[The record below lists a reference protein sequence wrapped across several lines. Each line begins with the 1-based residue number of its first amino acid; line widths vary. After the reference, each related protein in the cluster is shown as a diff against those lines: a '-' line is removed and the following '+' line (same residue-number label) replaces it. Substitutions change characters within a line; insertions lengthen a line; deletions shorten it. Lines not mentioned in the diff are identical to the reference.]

1 MNDWKVE
8 VFFDGDCPL
17 CMREI
22 RMLRRLDRERG
33 RIRFTDITSADFDPS
48 EHGQDYATFMAR
60 IQGRTSDGR
69 WIEGVDVFTE
79 LYGAVG
85 FGALVE
91 LARLPGVRPVL
102 DLAYRAFAKNRL
114 RLTGRSASEA
124 CDAGVCERPAGAAAT
139 PPIGRPWTRSA
150 RA

>member
-1 MNDWKVE
+1 MSDWKVE

-22 RMLRRLDRERG
+22 RMLQRLDRERG
-33 RIRFTDITSADFDPS
+33 HIRFTDITSPAFDPS

-60 IQGRTSDGR
+60 IQGRTADGR

-79 LYGAVG
+79 LYSAVG
-85 FGALVE
+85 FGSVRTLT
-91 LARLPGVRPVL
+91 RLPGVRPVL

-114 RLTGRSASEA
+114 RLTGRDE
-124 CDAGVCERPAGAAAT
+124 CEAGVCERPVQG
-139 PPIGRPWTRSA
+139 TRA
-150 RA
+150 NPA